1 MIQILGINSKSCHSD
16 RDCYTRGEGKLE
28 FHSIYTYASCQLECK
43 IKVSD
48 QHYMII
54 LHTVIEKYYL
64 IQTAKKSVGCIPWYL
79 PQSPSE
85 DNVICDPWT
94 TKEFLNKIQG
104 GYSFDLQFVVCC
116 LKCSLF
122 HSLWMEAPVTVNL
135 IATLQSIL

>member
-1 MIQILGINSKSCHSD
+1 MIQILGINPKSCHSD

-79 PQSPSE
+79 PQSPTE

-94 TKEFLNKIQG
+94 TKEFLNLVQG
-104 GYSFDLQFVVCC
+104 GCCFDFHFVVY
-116 LKCSLF
+116 
-122 HSLWMEAPVTVNL
+122 NL
-135 IATLQSIL
+135 SFFTAYGWQHL